1 MHDMMKR
8 LEIQI
13 LRRAGHPQDEVA
25 TLTGVPV
32 RTVRRIE
39 AETAVTSIDTE
50 AERRERGVGRP
61 REIDAWR
68 PFIERVLATEPSLMT
83 LELLRRARMDGYA
96 GGKSG
101 FYDLVASLRPRPVSP
116 LVRFEGLAG
125 EFSQHDFGQVDVR
138 FVDGAQRRVHFFASR
153 LKFSRWVQVTLV
165 PDQRVESVVRPLVE
179 HFEAFGGMPL
189 LAVFDRPKTI
199 AIAWQKDGT
208 VTEWNATFSDVI
220 VQLGVGVELCWPYQ
234 ARQKGSV
241 ENLVGWVKGSFFKQR
256 RFLDDEDLARQLAD
270 WHVEVNCR
278 TPSRATGVTP
288 LARMEEERRRLRPL
302 RVTPATLALR
312 FPVQAGPTGV
322 VLFDGNEYSMPPD
335 AIGLAGTLFLH
346 RDRVRII
353 AGRFE
358 SVHPRLFGS
367 KQKSLLPEHR
377 SAMVAQVSG
386 KRGKRYLK
394 RQHLLELG
402 EAALAY
408 LTEIVH
414 RRPRSWCDDVDR
426 LHDLLG
432 EHGEVALRDAI
443 AAALAHET
451 FGWEYV
457 ATHLR
462 SQVAP
467 ASVAQQG
474 MLL

>member
-1 MHDMMKR
+1 MMKR
-8 LEIQI
+8 LEVQI
-13 LRRAGHPQDEVA
+13 LRRAGHAQDEVA

-32 RTVRRIE
+32 RTIRRID
-39 AETAVTSIDTE
+39 AETAVTSVDTE
-50 AERRERGVGRP
+50 TERRERGVGRP
-61 REIDAWR
+61 REIDDWR
-68 PFIERVLATEPSLMT
+68 PFVERVLATEPSLMT
-83 LELLRRARMDGYA
+83 LELLRRARTDGYA
-96 GGKSG
+96 GGKSA
-101 FYDLVASLRPRPVSP
+101 FYELVASLRPRSVSP

-138 FVDGAQRRVHFFASR
+138 FVDGTQRRVHFFASR
-153 LKFSRWVQVTLV
+153 LKFSRWVQVTQV

-208 VTEWNATFSDVI
+208 VTEWNATFADVV

-241 ENLVGWVKGSFFKQR
+241 ENLVGWVKGSFFKPR
-256 RFLDDEDLARQLAD
+256 RFLDEDDLARQLAD

-302 RVTPATLALR
+302 RLTPATLALR
-312 FPVQAGPTGV
+312 FPVQVGPTGV
-322 VLFDGNEYSMPPD
+322 VLFDSNEYSMPPE
-335 AIGLAGTLFLH
+335 AIGLSGTLYLY
-346 RDRVRII
+346 RERVLIV

-358 SVHPRLFGS
+358 AEHSRLFGS

-414 RRPRSWCDDVDR
+414 RRPRSWYDDVDR

-432 EHGEVALRDAI
+432 EHGEAPMRAAI
-443 AAALAHET
+443 AIALADET

-462 SQVAP
+462 GRATR
-467 ASVAQQG
+467 AAAQQE